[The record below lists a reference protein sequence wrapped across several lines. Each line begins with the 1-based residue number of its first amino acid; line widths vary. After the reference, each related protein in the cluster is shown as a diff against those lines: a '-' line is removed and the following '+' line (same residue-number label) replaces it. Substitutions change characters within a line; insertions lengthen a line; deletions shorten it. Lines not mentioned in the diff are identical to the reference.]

1 MTRSQHITHA
11 EVTADIEAIYNKIE
25 KIGGIKD
32 VFCVGCGGS
41 LANLYPL
48 EYLLRSESKSIHA
61 ESITGNEF
69 VYDAPERMGKN
80 SLVVLLSATG
90 GTPETCAAAKTAKSA
105 GATVI
110 TISGKADA
118 PLHENGDYKWNC
130 SVDILDSETYD
141 RYNSCLVLQ
150 LGFELLRLYDD
161 YSYYDEAMNAIDLI
175 PQMHKKLVRQIS
187 QRTIPFGEAHKADKV
202 IYTVASGPSLFAG
215 YMQSIC
221 LFMEM
226 EWVNSFCIHAGEMF
240 HGPFEVA
247 DNNTPFV
254 VFLSNGRT
262 RIMDERALK
271 FLERYSGRVTVIDSN
286 ELGVSIV
293 GPNVEEYF
301 SGVLNWVAAYAY
313 GKGLA
318 VAKDHP
324 FGERRYMGQI
334 EY

>member
-1 MTRSQHITHA
+1 MTKSQYTTHD
-11 EVTADIEAIYNKIE
+11 EVTETIEAIYK
-25 KIGGIKD
+25 KMKTQGGIKD

-48 EYLLRSESKSIHA
+48 EYLLRSESKTIHA

-69 VYDAPERMGKN
+69 VYDAPKRLGKN

-90 GTPETCAAAKTAKSA
+90 GTPETCAAVKTAKAA
-105 GATVI
+105 GATII
-110 TISGKADA
+110 TLSGKEDA
-118 PLHENGDYKWNC
+118 PLHENSDYKWVC
-130 SVDILDSETYD
+130 SVDIVDSETYD

-161 YSYYDEAMNAIDLI
+161 YSYYDEAMNAVNLI
-175 PQMHKKLVRQIS
+175 PQMHKKVMRQIS
-187 QRTIPFGEAHKADKV
+187 KRTIPFGKAHEADKV
-202 IYTVASGPSLFAG
+202 IYTVASGPSQFAG
-215 YMQSIC
+215 YMLSIC

-226 EWVNSFCIHAGEMF
+226 EWVNSFCIHAGELF

-254 VFLSNGRT
+254 VFLSNGKT
-262 RIMDERALK
+262 REIDERALR
-271 FLERYSGRVTVIDSN
+271 FLAKYSGRVTTIDSN

-301 SGVLNWVAAYAY
+301 SGVLNWAAAYVY

-324 FGERRYMGQI
+324 FGERRYMGKI